1 MGKRRNVVVIS
12 SEDDEDDDRL
22 SSRRNRSNEK
32 RKPKQKLITLTNPR
46 DSKTKKKPRIS
57 NSQPQLTRESSFVE
71 EAPIYIRLSFEEFNE
86 SYSRPKVSS
95 GCGEKNTKDLWVD
108 KYAPRTLEDLAV
120 HKKKVEEVQRWF
132 EDKMNVLKGSSASN
146 VLIITGPAGVGK
158 SATIHVLASHFGAR
172 LYEWNTPI
180 PTTWLEHLHSA
191 DTGIRYTS
199 KLDEFVNFVEKI
211 RKYGLLPTSTCKVL
225 KESFVLLIDDL
236 PLVNGR
242 IPFEKLQN
250 CLLLLTRTAQVP
262 TVIVVSESGKADSAD
277 QASRTL
283 EELQSSVE
291 SAGACKVAF
300 NPITHNSMK
309 KALTRICLQEHCN
322 NVSVA
327 QIDLI
332 AKASGGDIRHA
343 ITSLQLFCVKS
354 DSKAIVSLPSANLSC
369 SYLKAGDID
378 DLVNGVSLLFGKD
391 ETLSLFHA
399 LGKFLH
405 NKRGAEV
412 TVALDQ
418 AAYLVQEK
426 FYRFPLQMEAPE
438 KVLCQAHGQA
448 RPIADF
454 LHENILDFIS
464 DEAMDDA
471 SDVTAYLSDA
481 DMLLSSFR
489 GQLARYNEAENILQS
504 AAASVA
510 CRGVLFGNAHPS
522 PRRWH
527 SIRKPKLWQVEHFML
542 DNKRKIETHRFMA
555 YGGCSSLDMTN
566 LATEFTSMLRLQG
579 NGAPRNGLNQHAETT
594 NPDKSSEISE
604 DEIEDFSE

>member
-1 MGKRRNVVVIS
+1 MGKRSNVVVIS
-12 SEDDEDDDRL
+12 SEDDEDFL
-22 SSRRNRSNEK
+22 PSSRRNRSCEK
-32 RKPKQKLITLTNPR
+32 QKPKQKLLTRTNPR
-46 DSKTKKKPRIS
+46 ESKSKKKPRIS
-57 NSQPQLTRESSFVE
+57 NSQPQLTRESSFVDE
-71 EAPIYIRLSFEEFNE
+71 IRLSFEEFDGFYNR
-86 SYSRPKVSS
+86 SKVSS
-95 GCGEKNTKDLWVD
+95 GCSRKNINDLWVD
-108 KYAPRTLEDLAV
+108 KYAPRKLEDLAV
-120 HKKKVEEVQRWF
+120 HKKKVEEVQQWF
-132 EDKMNVLKGSSASN
+132 KEKMNDQKGSSASN

-191 DTGIRYTS
+191 DTGIHYTS
-199 KLDEFVNFVEKI
+199 KLDEFVNFVEKV
-211 RKYGLLPTSTCKVL
+211 RKYGLLPTSMCTVL

-242 IPFEKLQN
+242 VPFEKLQK
-250 CLLLLTRTAQVP
+250 CLLLLTRSAQVP
-262 TVIVVSESGKADSAD
+262 TVIVVSDSGKADSAD
-277 QASRTL
+277 QASRSL
-283 EELQSSVE
+283 EELQNSVE

-309 KALTRICLQEHCN
+309 KALSRICLQENCN
-322 NVSVA
+322 NVSVE

-354 DSKAIVSLPSANLSC
+354 DRKAILSLPSANLSC
-369 SYLKAGDID
+369 SDLKAGDID

-405 NKRGAEV
+405 NKREAEV
-412 TVALDQ
+412 RVPLDQ
-418 AAYLVQEK
+418 DTYLVREK

-464 DEAMDDA
+464 DDAMDDA
-471 SDVTAYLSDA
+471 SDVAAYLSDA

-489 GQLARYNEAENILQS
+489 GQLARYNEAENVLQS

-527 SIRKPKLWQVEHFML
+527 SIRKPKLWQVDRSNL
-542 DNKRKIETHRFMA
+542 DNQRKIETHRFTA

-579 NGAPRNGLNQHAETT
+579 NRAPHNGSNQTM
-594 NPDKSSEISE
+594 NPDESSEISE